1 MKAILKALSL
11 LDLFVRDT
19 LEYNKNTSIFT
30 QTLLQNRERKSKN
43 MLIVLFS
50 LLFHHYGTR

>member
-11 LDLFVRDT
+11 LDLLLET